1 MLNRN
6 RQIVSLIVDEAYVE
20 LFIMIKMYRD
30 ESFELCIIYEYSD
43 EASQEK
49 WNNHIIDGMNR
60 NLRKRIHFEW

>member
-43 EASQEK
+43 EASQDK
-49 WNNHIIDGMNR
+49 LNNHMIDEMNG
-60 NLRKRIHFEW
+60 NLRERIHFE

>member
-30 ESFELCIIYEYSD
+30 ESFELCIICEYSD
-43 EASQEK
+43 ERYK
-49 WNNHIIDGMNR
+49 TNR
-60 NLRKRIHFEW
+60 TIV

>member
-6 RQIVSLIVDEAYVE
+6 RQIVSFGGDEAYVE

-43 EASQEK
+43 EAS
-49 WNNHIIDGMNR
+49 
-60 NLRKRIHFEW
+60 

>member
-6 RQIVSLIVDEAYVE
+6 RQIVSLGGDEAYAE

-43 EASQEK
+43 EALQYK
-49 WNNHIIDGMNR
+49 QNNCMMDRMNG
-60 NLRKRIHFEW
+60 NLRERIQFE